1 MHPFVHLHV
10 HTQYSLLN
18 GALRIKDLFKRAKEM
33 GMTSVAMTDDGNMFG
48 AVDFYKAAKKAGI
61 KPILGVTMPVTMG
74 RRQDPP
80 EDVSNLV
87 LLART
92 DEGYANLREISMAW
106 MDGLHHGKPYADFE
120 LLQRIMR
127 V

>member
-1 MHPFVHLHV
+1 
-10 HTQYSLLN
+10 
-18 GALRIKDLFKRAKEM
+18 
-33 GMTSVAMTDDGNMFG
+33 
-48 AVDFYKAAKKAGI
+48 
-61 KPILGVTMPVTMG
+61 MPVTMG

-92 DEGYANLREISMAW
+92 DEGYANLREMISMAW

-120 LLQRIMR
+120 LLQQYNAGVTALSGDANNIIARAVAEGRMDDAER
-127 V
+127 C